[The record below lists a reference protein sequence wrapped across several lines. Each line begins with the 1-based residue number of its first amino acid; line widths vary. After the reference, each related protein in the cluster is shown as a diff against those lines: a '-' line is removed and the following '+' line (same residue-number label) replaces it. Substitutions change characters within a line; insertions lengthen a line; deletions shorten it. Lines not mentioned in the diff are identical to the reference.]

1 MMAVN
6 VQKTNSKMSSPLFY
20 ELKKKASSFLK
31 EKIRTARLALTDV
44 TPAELM
50 TEEATNENSWP
61 PDTRTIG
68 VISRAAFDVDDYW
81 RIVEIL
87 HRRLSNFDRKNW
99 RGSYKA
105 LILLEYLLSHG
116 PLRLAEEFEV
126 DIDVIKQM
134 GRFQHID
141 EKGFNWGMSVRKLS
155 DRVLK
160 LLGDTVFLKEE
171 RARARNLTR
180 GIQGFGSFSQQHSL
194 TDSSFKELS
203 RKTYERCNS
212 HYTDHQSQED
222 KSFDL
227 KENFLVKKQPQIGD
241 QDIISSKPEMNLNIG
256 DHPFCQNEHQREE
269 SLLSSED

>member
-1 MMAVN
+1 
-6 VQKTNSKMSSPLFY
+6 MSSPLFY
-20 ELKKKASSFLK
+20 ELKKQASSFLK
-31 EKIRTARLALTDV
+31 EKIKTARLALTDV
-44 TPAELM
+44 TPAEIM

-68 VISRAAFDVDDYW
+68 VISRAAFEVDDYC

-87 HRRLSNFDRKNW
+87 HRRLLNFDRKNW

-116 PLRLAEEFEV
+116 PLRLAEEFEDV
-126 DIDVIKQM
+126 IDVIKQM

-141 EKGFNWGMSVRKLS
+141 EKGLAHLFDWGLSVRKLS

-180 GIQGFGSFSQQHSL
+180 GIQGFGSFSQHHSSF
-194 TDSSFKELS
+194 TDSSLKELYP
-203 RKTYERCNS
+203 KTYERSNS
-212 HYTDHQSQED
+212 HYNDHQSRED

-227 KENFLVKKQPQIGD
+227 NGQLLVKKQLQIGD
-241 QDIISSKPEMNLNIG
+241 QDIISLKPEMNLDTG
-256 DHPFCQNEHQREE
+256 DHPFCKNEHQKEE